1 MSPRPTFHSA
11 LLVALAL
18 HCGWARASMEPVEI
32 QNSCNSLATSALVLK
47 DLVLLMDSTS
57 NSGPVFD
64 FCKELEVMFDHVV
77 ANIGFMTGSP
87 VIQRSTD
94 QQIVY
99 DGYSNFVQ
107 SLVELMDAVTK
118 SAATLVEED
127 DDNEFRIVSEIRALS
142 GVIDAYFYNLIGLFP
157 KATSYHVLANDQK
170 SQVDTHFRRAVHSFS
185 LLPDKFPD
193 SDPGKDKDGKSP
205 KLPNPPKVPDSD
217 KDGKFPDP
225 DKDRKSPGSD
235 KDGKF
240 PDPDKDR
247 KSPDSDKDGKFP
259 DPDKDKK
266 DPDHD
271 KDKKSP
277 DSDEEFLDF
286 DVDEEFSDADSD
298 EEFYDSGVHPF
309 EHVLAE

>member
-1 MSPRPTFHSA
+1 MT
-11 LLVALAL
+11 
-18 HCGWARASMEPVEI
+18 
-32 QNSCNSLATSALVLK
+32 N
-47 DLVLLMDSTS
+47 
-57 NSGPVFD
+57 VF
-64 FCKELEVMFDHVV
+64 FFL
-77 ANIGFMTGSP
+77 
-87 VIQRSTD
+87 Q
-94 QQIVY
+94 
-99 DGYSNFVQ
+99 
-107 SLVELMDAVTK
+107 
-118 SAATLVEED
+118 
-127 DDNEFRIVSEIRALS
+127 
-142 GVIDAYFYNLIGLFP
+142 AYFYNLIGLFP

-240 PDPDKDR
+240 PDPDKD
-247 KSPDSDKDGKFP
+247 
-259 DPDKDKK
+259 KK